1 MILFPKQRS
10 VFLIGFLCLLEGTVL
25 SQEQA
30 DTSKPK
36 HYKITGQVTD
46 EFEKPIRGAK
56 AWLQVDFNEK
66 SIFAMTDESG
76 NFEIICPSNIE
87 SKAIHFW
94 GLYLWV
100 HASGYNLKCVRP
112 QMESKEF
119 LPCKVM
125 LNRED
130 YIVLVVLDENGKPC
144 PEATVEPYYFD
155 VPNGVYYSDQST
167 GLTSILPKDIAEGF
181 RVTTDTNGEAE
192 FQGIPIRQFEGAN
205 CFSTGMVPQLFRFTG
220 KGKLSFQLRPTG
232 KVRGKVV
239 CDEVDLPV
247 PDWTT
252 KKVFISSQE
261 KQNADQNIRLNQ
273 PDLEVST
280 PVQCHQFIALDREG
294 CFELDGVLSGMLT
307 ASIDLGNTAMQPIPN
322 QPVRLK
328 TNDVLNLEIKVAKAV
343 PVEGTLLTE
352 DTREPLAS
360 VRVSIYRSVEHSL
373 DTTSDANG
381 KFKCFLHPGD
391 YTVQPIDMSQ
401 AKQAKDY
408 SYAQS
413 AHVRVTSKMNN
424 FTIPDLLFPRV
435 ERETG
440 TLVDADGKPL
450 TKRRVALIPVDSNHP
465 IKYGYSDDQGKLD
478 IRYTKQ
484 EQNLGQKTKWV
495 IYPKNNKSVE
505 GDVRQYPTLIVKE
518 DSPLVLVLSS
528 EE

>member
-1 MILFPKQRS
+1 MILFPTQRS
-10 VFLIGFLCLLEGTVL
+10 VILIGFLCLLEGTVL

-30 DTSKPK
+30 DTSTPQ

-46 EFEKPIRGAK
+46 ELEKPIPNAK
-56 AWLQVDFNEK
+56 TWLQVDFNEK

-76 NFEIICPSNIE
+76 NFEIICPSNI
-87 SKAIHFW
+87 KNKTIHFW
-94 GLYLWV
+94 DLYLWV
-100 HASGYNLKCVRP
+100 QASDYNLKCVRP
-112 QMESKEF
+112 QMASKEF
-119 LPCKVM
+119 LPSKVV
-125 LNRED
+125 LNRDD

-144 PEATVEPYYFD
+144 PDATVEPYYFD

-167 GLTSILPKDIAEGF
+167 GLISILPKDIAEGL
-181 RVTTDTNGEAE
+181 RVTTDKNGEAE
-192 FQGIPIRQFEGAN
+192 FQGIPIRQFNGAY
-205 CFSTGMVPQLFRFTG
+205 CFTTGMVPQLFRFTG

-239 CDEVDLPV
+239 CDEHVLPV

-261 KQNADQNIRLNQ
+261 KPNADQNIRLNQ
-273 PDLEVST
+273 PDQEFST
-280 PVQCHQFIALDREG
+280 PVQCHQFIELDREG

-307 ASIDLGNTAMQPIPN
+307 ASINLGNTEMQPIPN
-322 QPVRLK
+322 QPVRLN

-391 YTVQPIDMSQ
+391 YIVQPIDMSP

-413 AHVRVTSKMNN
+413 ANIRVTSNMDTCK
-424 FTIPDLLFPRV
+424 IPDLLFPRL

-440 TLVDADGKPL
+440 KLVDADGKPL
-450 TKRRVALIPVDSNHP
+450 AKRRVALIPVNSNHS
-465 IKYGYSDDQGKLD
+465 IKYGYSDDQGKLE
-478 IRYTKQ
+478 IRYTKG
-484 EQNLGQKTKWV
+484 EVNLGQKTKWV

-518 DSPLVLVLSS
+518 ESPLVLVLSS
-528 EE
+528 ED